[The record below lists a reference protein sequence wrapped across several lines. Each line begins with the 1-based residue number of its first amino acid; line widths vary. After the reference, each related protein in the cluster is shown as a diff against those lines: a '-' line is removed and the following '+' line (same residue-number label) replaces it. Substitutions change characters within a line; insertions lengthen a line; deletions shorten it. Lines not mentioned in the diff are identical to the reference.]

1 VEDFDSKSVSLSI
14 AEWAGF
20 ASFLMAIPLLFIDGR
35 LPVIPL
41 SVFLLACAVAPF
53 FPRFRFYL
61 PTITRGKSGKKAVA
75 LTFDDGP
82 DPMTTLELLRLLQ
95 KHAVAATFFLTG
107 RKATEH
113 PGLVKEILR
122 QGHTIGNH
130 TYDHDHLVLLRGSKR
145 LIKEIQ
151 STQAALGEFGIAPL
165 AFRSPAGITSPR
177 LRSVLREINLY
188 NVAYSCRAIDGGN
201 RWIGNLS
208 KRILK
213 RIRPDD
219 IILLHD
225 IRPKKEGLF
234 RYWLNEVELIL
245 LGIEERGL
253 TVLPLSV
260 VIGRPVMITKNRG
273 PGEER

>member
-1 VEDFDSKSVSLSI
+1 
-14 AEWAGF
+14 
-20 ASFLMAIPLLFIDGR
+20 
-35 LPVIPL
+35 
-41 SVFLLACAVAPF
+41 
-53 FPRFRFYL
+53 
-61 PTITRGKSGKKAVA
+61 
-75 LTFDDGP
+75 
-82 DPMTTLELLRLLQ
+82 
-95 KHAVAATFFLTG
+95 VAATFFLTG

-145 LIKEIQ
+145 LMKEIQ
-151 STQAALGEFGIAPL
+151 SAQAALGEFGIAPL

-177 LRSVLREINLY
+177 LRYVLREINLY